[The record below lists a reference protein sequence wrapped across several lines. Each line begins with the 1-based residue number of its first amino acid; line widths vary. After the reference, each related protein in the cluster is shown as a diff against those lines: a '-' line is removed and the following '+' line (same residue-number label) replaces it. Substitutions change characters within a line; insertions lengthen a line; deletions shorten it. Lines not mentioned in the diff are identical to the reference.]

1 MIFIYPTWRN
11 CWLIVNI
18 LLTISPHFLI
28 HDIHIKNYKF
38 TFVIWFWTVLFTT
51 NQRKFQWKKK
61 ENNIFSYIFFWSLKF
76 CTFWYI
82 IQLVNMVD
90 LFVEKCWPSNFQTSN
105 PQILSYLHGQMS
117 KNIILSVAESSVLF
131 SNQNYFQ
138 KMKNFK
144 IIIFWKKKNFSGVS
158 RIINFNFL
166 SMLLLWKCPLRLVDN
181 V

>member
-1 MIFIYPTWRN
+1 MAQ
-11 CWLIVNI
+11 I
-18 LLTISPHFLI
+18 LPYSSLWSIRFESSKYRIWQLVVSQLYEGMRFQLW
-28 HDIHIKNYKF
+28 YK
-38 TFVIWFWTVLFTT
+38 IWM
-51 NQRKFQWKKK
+51 KKK
-61 ENNIFSYIFFWSLKF
+61 INNIFSYIFFWSLKF

-82 IQLVNMVD
+82 IQLVNIVD